1 MNAATPPAFEARE
14 MSMRFGALQVSDQVS
29 LQLFKGEIHALI
41 GPNGAGKSTLI
52 HQLSGVLAPDSGS
65 IWLDGQDI
73 TSMPA
78 HKRSACGLARSY
90 QITSVLA
97 RNTVLENLQLA
108 CVAGRLA
115 HGGGFSAWLSRAAS
129 GKAHQDALALAK
141 EWDLHEAADTIA
153 GLLPHS
159 EQRKLELA
167 LTVAS
172 NPSVVLLDEPL
183 AGMSANES
191 AAMVEHIRAL
201 RPARALLL
209 VEHDMDAVFS
219 LADRIS
225 VLVAGRIIASG
236 APAAIRNDPAVQSA
250 YLGHAV
256 DHEAVAE

>member
-1 MNAATPPAFEARE
+1 MTVATTPAFEAR
-14 MSMRFGALQVSDQVS
+14 SLSKRFGALQVSDQVS

-52 HQLSGVLAPDSGS
+52 HQLSGVLVPDSGS
-65 IWLDGQDI
+65 VWLDGQDI
-73 TSMPA
+73 TGMPA
-78 HKRSACGLARSY
+78 HQRSALGLARSY
-90 QITSVLA
+90 QITSVLPH
-97 RNTVLENLQLA
+97 NTVLENLQLA

-115 HGGGFSAWLSRAAS
+115 HGGKLSAWLSRAVSAQ
-129 GKAHQDALALAK
+129 AHQDALALAN
-141 EWDLHEAADTIA
+141 EWDLQAVADSIA

-172 NPSVVLLDEPL
+172 KPSVLLLDEPL

-201 RPARALLL
+201 RPAHALLL
-209 VEHDMDAVFS
+209 VEHDMEAVFS

-236 APAAIRNDPAVQSA
+236 SPASIRNDPAVQSA

-256 DHEAVAE
+256 GHEGVPA

>member
-1 MNAATPPAFEARE
+1 MNAAGPPAFEARAL
-14 MSMRFGALQVSDQVS
+14 SKRFGALQVSDQVS

-65 IWLDGQDI
+65 VWLNGQDI
-73 TSMPA
+73 TRVAA
-78 HKRSACGLARSY
+78 HKRSAHGLARSY

-108 CVAGRLA
+108 CIAGRLA
-115 HGGGFSAWLSRAAS
+115 RGSVFSAWLSRAAS
-129 GKAHQDALALAK
+129 AQARQDALALAN
-141 EWDLHEAADTIA
+141 EWDLRELANSIA

-167 LTVAS
+167 LTVAGK
-172 NPSVVLLDEPL
+172 PSVVLLDEPL

-191 AAMVEHIRAL
+191 AVMVEHIRAL
-201 RPARALLL
+201 RQDHALLL

-236 APAAIRNDPAVQSA
+236 APAAIRNDAAVQNA

-256 DHEAVAE
+256 GHEAVAE